1 MGSATV
7 EQEIIEAVRQLD
19 EERQKR
25 VLEFIRDLS
34 QSPLTL
40 GEWLDRAQAFQ
51 DELRAKYG
59 EDFVFNSQSVLDEI
73 REERLDDIMGGL

>member
-1 MGSATV
+1 
-7 EQEIIEAVRQLD
+7 
-19 EERQKR
+19 
-25 VLEFIRDLS
+25 
-34 QSPLTL
+34 L